1 MKSIIKLVLV
11 LFALLA
17 GCQSDL
23 QTKRLAEEHLK
34 GQPSVTLI
42 SGYLDLRYAE
52 NEGIGFSMF
61 ENLPSTVRRPAL
73 SALQGLTALAVA
85 GFLWISRRKKFFTLL
100 PLILV
105 LAGAVG
111 NAWDRVRYGYVI
123 DFIHFHIQDSFSWP
137 VFNIADVL
145 IAVGVGLLILQSFTQ
160 KEDGLLAVGHRHR
173 PQAG

>member
-1 MKSIIKLVLV
+1 MKPLIKLVLV
-11 LFALLA
+11 LFSLLA

-23 QTKRLAEEHLK
+23 QTKRLAEENLK

-42 SGYLDLRYAE
+42 SGYLDLRYTE

-61 ENLPSTVRRPAL
+61 ENLRPSVRRPAL

-85 GFLWISRRKKFFTLL
+85 AFLWISRRQKFFTLL
-100 PLILV
+100 PLVLV
-105 LAGAVG
+105 LAGAIG
-111 NAWDRVRYGYVI
+111 NTWDRIRYGYVI
-123 DFIHFHIQDSFSWP
+123 DFIHFHVQDHFSWP

-145 IAVGVGLLILQSFTQ
+145 IAVGVGLLILQSFLQ
-160 KEDGLLAVGHRHR
+160 KEGGLLNVGPR